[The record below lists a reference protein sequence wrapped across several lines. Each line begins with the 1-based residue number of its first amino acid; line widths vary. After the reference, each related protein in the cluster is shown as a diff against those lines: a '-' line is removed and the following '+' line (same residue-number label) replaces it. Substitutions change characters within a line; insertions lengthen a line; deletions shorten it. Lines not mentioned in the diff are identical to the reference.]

1 MRIKMIVLS
10 LLSILTVA
18 ISWLMNFGFL
28 RLFCTI
34 MLIPFAHAII
44 VFATCVVASNY
55 SFSKKMRLYN
65 MLFCLT
71 YVLSNVFFP
80 DADELSG
87 RMFFGLIENDFMCNL
102 GEVLSII
109 ALIVHIIL
117 LVIQIIEINRTDNDR
132 KNFSS

>member
-1 MRIKMIVLS
+1 MILLS
-10 LLSILTVA
+10 LLSILIVA

-44 VFATCVVASNY
+44 VFTICVVASNY

-65 MLFCLT
+65 MLFDLT

-102 GEVLSII
+102 GGVLSII

-117 LVIQIIEINRTDNDR
+117 LVIQIIEINRIDR
-132 KNFSS
+132 NGEDLVS